1 MRNSLKVGVLTF
13 HRCINYGSYWQARAV
28 VEGLRQAGHEAV
40 LLDHHSARVNRAE
53 WRNAFQPTLPRRTPR
68 GDYPQY
74 ALKTR
79 KFFDAFAQLPL
90 SRPFLLEEPADM
102 EPCDLVVVGSDE
114 VWNLR
119 HPWYAACPLFFGEGL
134 KAERLISYAASFG
147 CHDAG
152 DRLDARW
159 ADPLRR
165 FAALAVR
172 DENSRRLLSE
182 SVGAEPVVVLDP
194 CLQFDQVCRRDGDFF
209 GDMAVVYGHG
219 FPADFAAAVRTWADA
234 RGVRL
239 VSIGYRNDW
248 TDEQWLSAGP
258 EEFARAMG
266 AARAVITNFF
276 HGCVFSMVNEKP
288 FVCTPTEYRRN
299 KLTALVGSLAVEERL
314 IDGPVEDA
322 AVSHAL
328 DQAPNGATHA
338 SLTALRERSTAYLD
352 HALA

>member
-1 MRNSLKVGVLTF
+1 MRSSPKVGVLTF

-28 VEGLRQAGHEAV
+28 VEGLRQIGCDAV
-40 LLDHHSARVNRAE
+40 ILDHHSARVNRAE
-53 WRNAFQPTLPRRTPR
+53 WRNVFQPTLPRRTPR
-68 GDYPQY
+68 DDYAHY
-74 ALKTR
+74 AVKTR
-79 KFFDAFAQLPL
+79 KFFEAFTRLPL
-90 SRPFLLEEPADM
+90 SKPFRLEEPGGM

-119 HPWYAACPLFFGEGL
+119 HPWYAACPLFFGEGVR
-134 KAERLISYAASFG
+134 AERLVSYAASFG

-152 DRLDARW
+152 DRLEARW

-172 DENSRRLLSE
+172 DENSRRLLRD
-182 SVGAEPVVVLDP
+182 SVGAEPELVLDP
-194 CLQFDQVCRRDGDFF
+194 CLQFDKVCRRDGACRQDT
-209 GDMAVVYGHG
+209 AVVYGHG
-219 FPADFAAAVRTWADA
+219 FPADFAAAVRGWADD

-248 TDEQWLSAGP
+248 ADAQWLSAGP
-258 EEFARAMG
+258 EDFARAMG

-276 HGCVFSMVNEKP
+276 HGCVFSLVNEKP

-299 KLTALVGSLAVEERL
+299 KLTALVGTVAAEERL
-314 IDGPVEDA
+314 IDGPIGRTAVEQ
-322 AVSHAL
+322 AL
-328 DQAPNGATHA
+328 DHAPNGATHA
-338 SLTALRERSTAYLD
+338 RLTAMRQRSAAYLD